1 MKKLTRFSAFLVSN
15 LLISLALSSSAS
27 AQTIVCLETDLADVC
42 MELLETEAPDTA
54 QNFLSYLNRG
64 TYRSSFFH
72 ESVNDGDNTY
82 IQAGGFVL
90 TGLAGL
96 QGIQAV
102 TTSAAISNEIS
113 ISNTRGTV
121 AMVPDDPNNPDSTTS
136 QFLINITDNPALDTL
151 NGGYTVFARI
161 IGGGMDFVDFI
172 STSATISLND
182 GDLPLVPVI
191 TQQIPATDSAGFEIV
206 DAFVFNGDIDDFLS
220 SLDGDDPG
228 DGDGSGDGGDTPT
241 PGDGEVLFEDAVCVD
256 TNVGEFCL
264 ELFPD
269 ITPITVANFLNYANS
284 GRYDDTIVHRSVPGF
299 VIQGG
304 GYEASPLGTSIT
316 RDNTIQNE
324 FNRSNLR
331 GTIAMARLGGQVNSA
346 TSEWFVNLANN
357 ANLDS
362 VDGGFTVF
370 GEVVSG
376 MDVVDAIAALPRVN
390 LQTSLGSPFGE
401 LPVTDQDS
409 DGVGSD
415 DVVLV
420 HRIYVTDLVA
430 DGPVDDG
437 SGGGSGDGDGDGD
450 GGNDVVTTTQY
461 SLTSNSFILPVWIGE
476 TLYRVRMFQT
486 QANDILFS
494 VNTTTIIELADTGQ
508 DSATMD
514 LDSGVL
520 SIPSVQVGNVVITDV
535 IFNLTDFSTLTFRL
549 ESFNRE

>member
-1 MKKLTRFSAFLVSN
+1 MKKLTRFSAFLLSN

-27 AQTIVCLETDLADVC
+27 AQTIVCLETDLDDVC
-42 MELLETEAPDTA
+42 MELLETEAPATT

-72 ESVNDGDNTY
+72 ELINDGENTY

-90 TGLAGL
+90 TGLGGL

-102 TTSAAISNEIS
+102 TTSPPVSNEIS

-121 AMVPDDPNNPDSTTS
+121 AMVPDDPNNPDSATS

-161 IGGGMDFVDFI
+161 IGDGMDFVDFI
-172 STSATISLND
+172 STSATVSLND
-182 GDLPLVPVI
+182 GELPLIPVI
-191 TQQIPATDSAGFEIV
+191 IQQVPDEDSACYKIV
-206 DAFVFNGDIDDFLS
+206 EAFVYNGDIDYFLS
-220 SLDGDDPG
+220 GLEGDDPIV
-228 DGDGSGDGGDTPT
+228 GDGSGDGGDTPT
-241 PGDGEVLFEDAVCVD
+241 PGDGEVLFEDAVCID
-256 TNVGEFCL
+256 TNAGEFCL
-264 ELFPD
+264 EMFQD

-304 GYEASPLGTSIT
+304 GYEANPLGASIT
-316 RDNTIQNE
+316 RDNAIQNE

-357 ANLDS
+357 TNLDS

-370 GEVVSG
+370 GEVISG
-376 MDVVDAIAALPRVN
+376 MDVVDAIAGLPISN
-390 LQTSLGSPFGE
+390 QQTSLGGPFGE
-401 LPVTDQDS
+401 LPLTDQDT

-430 DGPVDDG
+430 DGPIVDDG
-437 SGGGSGDGDGDGD
+437 PVVDDGSGDGDGGI
-450 GGNDVVTTTQY
+450 DVVTTTQY
-461 SLTSNSFILPVWIGE
+461 SLLSNTFILPVWIDE

-494 VNTTTIIELADTGQ
+494 VDTTTIIELADTGQ
-508 DSATMD
+508 DAGTMN
-514 LDSGVL
+514 LDTEVL
-520 SIPSVQVGNVVITDV
+520 SIPSVLVGNVVFTDV
-535 IFNLTDFSTLTFRL
+535 IFSLTEFSTLTFRL